1 MQLSLDGVLESKS
14 SLSSLD
20 TYSVKFHQCRNIY
33 PIRLIKPCHRFK
45 FDEQE
50 QLRKVLSD
58 INENEIEIDCTV
70 LDKIKRSSVTCTK
83 GHSAKFGCEYC
94 SNCAISHVVHNKKVL
109 ADIEKR
115 YVLLQKNIKKKLAN
129 LRQEENIDVN
139 KINNLEEQLATLDQE
154 RDNEIRKSGRK
165 QLTWPAS
172 TMEGNLRTK
181 ENIQAIVNEIKNN
194 PNILQSKGIK
204 GESLLLNQPNFDIIE
219 DSPCE
224 YMHSVCLGL
233 VKRTVSLTFKVGEN
247 RQRITKRKLS
257 DPKIYNDKIRLVQVF
272 REFSRRC
279 RNLDFSVMK
288 ASEFRH
294 IVLFSSQ

>member
-1 MQLSLDGVLESKS
+1 
-14 SLSSLD
+14 
-20 TYSVKFHQCRNIY
+20 
-33 PIRLIKPCHRFK
+33 
-45 FDEQE
+45 
-50 QLRKVLSD
+50 
-58 INENEIEIDCTV
+58 
-70 LDKIKRSSVTCTK
+70 
-83 GHSAKFGCEYC
+83 
-94 SNCAISHVVHNKKVL
+94 
-109 ADIEKR
+109 
-115 YVLLQKNIKKKLAN
+115 
-129 LRQEENIDVN
+129 
-139 KINNLEEQLATLDQE
+139 
-154 RDNEIRKSGRK
+154 
-165 QLTWPAS
+165 
-172 TMEGNLRTK
+172 MEGNLRTK

-194 PNILQSKGIK
+194 PNILQSDPDFCKGIK